1 MPGPRPSTASAVEV
15 FLRFLRL
22 GCISFGGPIAHIG
35 YFSNEFVLRLRW
47 LDEATFAEI
56 VGLCQSLP
64 GPASSQVAFTIG
76 LLEAGVPGAFAA
88 WLAFTLPSALLM
100 FALAQGHPFLT
111 GKLGTGITHGLQLAA
126 VAVVAQAVLGMAR
139 TLTPDLIRGLLALI
153 AAFIVLFVNYPF
165 SQLIAI
171 ASGAALGIVA
181 CRRTAIRHFTP
192 FTVSLPRRA
201 SLAALVLFFFLLV
214 APALAL
220 AVTPSQTLAV
230 FQAFY
235 RTGALVFGGGHV
247 VLPLLQAATVAR
259 GWIDPSTFLAGY
271 GGAQA
276 LPGPLFTFAAYLGAL
291 LQPKPNGLPGAAL
304 ALTAIFL
311 PGLLLVLG
319 VLPFWNRLRANPTAQ
334 SLLAGV
340 NASVVG
346 ILAAALYR
354 PLWTATV
361 KAPADYA
368 LVFVAFL
375 TLIVAKVRPWIVVG
389 IIAASGAALPYLL
402 HSAK

>member
-1 MPGPRPSTASAVEV
+1 MPGRRTNASVVEV

-35 YFSNEFVLRLRW
+35 YFRNEFVLRLRW
-47 LDEATFAEI
+47 LDEAAFAEI

-64 GPASSQVAFTIG
+64 GPASSQVGFTIG
-76 LLEAGVPGAFAA
+76 LLRAGLPGAFAA
-88 WLAFTLPSALLM
+88 WFAFTLPSALLM
-100 FALAQGHPFLT
+100 FALAQGHPLLN
-111 GKLGTGITHGLQLAA
+111 GKLGSGIIHGLQLVA
-126 VAVVAQAVLGMAR
+126 VAVVAQAVLGMVR
-139 TLTPDLIRGLLALI
+139 TLTPDLVRGLLALFAASI
-153 AAFIVLFVNYPF
+153 ALFVHNPLG
-165 SQLIAI
+165 QLAAI
-171 ASGAALGIVA
+171 ASGALLGLVA
-181 CRRTAIRHFTP
+181 CREATTRPSTP
-192 FTVSLPRRA
+192 LTIPFPRRA
-201 SLAALVLFFFLLV
+201 SFAAITLFLFLLI

-220 AVTPSQTLAV
+220 AVKPSQTLAV

-259 GWIDPSTFLAGY
+259 GWIDTPTFLAGY

-291 LQPKPNGLPGAAL
+291 LPTKPNGLSGAAL
-304 ALTAIFL
+304 ALAAIFL
-311 PGLLLVLG
+311 PGLLLVIG
-319 VLPFWNRLRANPTAQ
+319 VLPFWNRLRANPTMQ

-354 PLWTATV
+354 PLWTSTV
-361 KAPADYA
+361 KAPVDYV
-368 LVFVAFL
+368 LVLAASL
-375 TLIVAKVRPWIVVG
+375 ALIVCKVRPWIVVC
-389 IIAASGAALPYLL
+389 ITAAAGAALPYLL
-402 HSAK
+402 H

>member
-1 MPGPRPSTASAVEV
+1 MPGRRQNATVIEV

-35 YFSNEFVLRLRW
+35 YFRNEFVVRLRW
-47 LDEATFAEI
+47 LDEAAFAEV

-64 GPASSQVAFTIG
+64 GPASSQVGFTIG

-100 FALAQGHPFLT
+100 FVLAQGHPFLT

-153 AAFIVLFVNYPF
+153 AASIVLFVHHPF

-181 CRRTAIRHFTP
+181 CRRATTSHSAPLTIL
-192 FTVSLPRRA
+192 LPRRA
-201 SLAALVLFFFLLV
+201 SLIALALFFFLLF
-214 APALAL
+214 APALAV
-220 AVTPSQTLAV
+220 AARPSQALAV

-247 VLPLLQAATVAR
+247 VLPLLQAATVTP
-259 GWIDPSTFLAGY
+259 GWIDTSTFLAGY
-271 GGAQA
+271 GAAQA

-319 VLPFWNRLRANPTAQ
+319 ALRFWNCLRANPTAQ

-354 PLWTATV
+354 PLWTGTV
-361 KAPADYA
+361 KAQADYVLVFAASLA
-368 LVFVAFL
+368 LVVG
-375 TLIVAKVRPWIVVG
+375 KVRPWIVVC
-389 IIAASGAALPYLL
+389 IIAAASAALPYLL
-402 HSAK
+402 HSGQ

>member
-1 MPGPRPSTASAVEV
+1 MPGRRQNTSVIKV

-22 GCISFGGPIAHIG
+22 GCISFGGPIAHTG
-35 YFSNEFVLRLRW
+35 YFRNEFVLRLRW
-47 LDEATFAEI
+47 LDEAVFAEV

-64 GPASSQVAFTIG
+64 GPASSQVGFTIG
-76 LLEAGVPGAFAA
+76 LLRAGVPGAFAA
-88 WLAFTLPSALLM
+88 WLAFTIPSALLM
-100 FALAQGHPFLT
+100 FALAQGHPFLN

-126 VAVVAQAVLGMAR
+126 IAVVAQAVLGMAH

-153 AAFIVLFVNYPF
+153 AACIVLFIHHPF

-181 CRRTAIRHFTP
+181 CPRAAPRHYTP
-192 FTVSLPRRA
+192 FTISLPRRA
-201 SLAALVLFFFLLV
+201 SLAALALFFFLLV

-247 VLPLLQAATVAR
+247 VLPLLQAATVAP
-259 GWIDPSTFLAGY
+259 GWIDSSTFLAGY

-291 LQPKPNGLPGAAL
+291 LQPKPNGLLGAAL

-319 VLPFWNRLRANPTAQ
+319 ILPFWNHLRANPTAQ
-334 SLLAGV
+334 SVLAGV

-354 PLWTATV
+354 PLWTGTV

-368 LVFVAFL
+368 LVFAASL
-375 TLIVAKVRPWIVVG
+375 ALIVGKVRPWIVVC
-389 IIAASGAALPYLL
+389 ITAAVGAALPYLL
-402 HSAK
+402 HSGQ

>member
-1 MPGPRPSTASAVEV
+1 MPGRRPNASVVEV

-35 YFSNEFVLRLRW
+35 YFRNEFVLRLRW
-47 LDEATFAEI
+47 LDEAVFAEI

-64 GPASSQVAFTIG
+64 GPASSQVGFTIG
-76 LLEAGVPGAFAA
+76 LLRAGLPGAFAA

-100 FALAQGHPFLT
+100 FALAQGHPLLN
-111 GKLGTGITHGLQLAA
+111 GKLGSGIIHGLQLVA
-126 VAVVAQAVLGMAR
+126 VAVVAQAVLGMVR
-139 TLTPDLIRGLLALI
+139 TLTPDLVRGLLALF
-153 AAFIVLFVNYPF
+153 AASIVLFTHNPLG
-165 SQLIAI
+165 QLAAI
-171 ASGAALGIVA
+171 ASGALLGLVV
-181 CRRTAIRHFTP
+181 CRGITTRPSTP
-192 FTVSLPRRA
+192 LTIPLPRRA
-201 SLAALVLFFFLLV
+201 SFAAITLFLFLLI

-220 AVTPSQTLAV
+220 AVRPSQTLTV

-247 VLPLLQAATVAR
+247 VLPLLQAATVAP
-259 GWIDPSTFLAGY
+259 GWIDTPTFLAGY

-291 LQPKPNGLPGAAL
+291 LPTKPNGLSGAAL
-304 ALTAIFL
+304 ALAAIFL
-311 PGLLLVLG
+311 PGLLLVIG
-319 VLPFWNRLRANPTAQ
+319 VLPFWNRLRANPTMQ

-354 PLWTATV
+354 PLWTSTV
-361 KAPADYA
+361 KAPVDYV
-368 LVFVAFL
+368 LVLAASL
-375 TLIVAKVRPWIVVG
+375 ALIVGKVRPWIVVC
-389 IIAASGAALPYLL
+389 ITAAAGAALPYLL
-402 HSAK
+402 HSSQ

>member
-1 MPGPRPSTASAVEV
+1 MPGRRQNASVIEV

-35 YFSNEFVLRLRW
+35 YFRNEFVLRLRW
-47 LDEATFAEI
+47 LDEAAFAEV

-64 GPASSQVAFTIG
+64 GPASSQVGFTIG

-139 TLTPDLIRGLLALI
+139 TLTPDLIRALLALI
-153 AAFIVLFVNYPF
+153 AAFIVLFVHHPF

-171 ASGAALGIVA
+171 ASGAALGIMA
-181 CRRTAIRHFTP
+181 CRRAATRHSTP
-192 FTVSLPRRA
+192 FTISLPRRA
-201 SLAALVLFFFLLV
+201 SLAALALFFFLLV

-220 AVTPSQTLAV
+220 AVTRSQTLAV

-259 GWIDPSTFLAGY
+259 GWIDTSTFLAGY

-276 LPGPLFTFAAYLGAL
+276 LPGPLFTFSAYLGAL

-354 PLWTATV
+354 PLWTSTV
-361 KAPADYA
+361 KAPSDYV
-368 LVFVAFL
+368 LVVAASL
-375 TLIVAKVRPWIVVG
+375 ALIVGKMRPWIVVC
-389 IIAASGAALPYLL
+389 IIAAAGAVLPYLL
-402 HSAK
+402 RSGK

>member
-1 MPGPRPSTASAVEV
+1 MPGRRQNASVIEV

-35 YFSNEFVLRLRW
+35 YFRNEFVLRLRW
-47 LDEATFAEI
+47 LDEAAFAEV

-64 GPASSQVAFTIG
+64 GPASSQVGFTIG

-153 AAFIVLFVNYPF
+153 AASIILFIHHPF

-181 CRRTAIRHFTP
+181 CRRAATRHSIPLTI
-192 FTVSLPRRA
+192 SLPRRA
-201 SLAALVLFFFLLV
+201 SLTAIALFFFLLV

-220 AVTPSQTLAV
+220 AVTTSQTLAV

-247 VLPLLQAATVAR
+247 VLPLLQAATVAP

-291 LQPKPNGLPGAAL
+291 L
-304 ALTAIFL
+304 
-311 PGLLLVLG
+311 
-319 VLPFWNRLRANPTAQ
+319 LPFWNRLRANPTAQ

-354 PLWTATV
+354 PLWTGTV
-361 KAPADYA
+361 KAPADY
-368 LVFVAFL
+368 VVVVAASL
-375 TLIVAKVRPWIVVG
+375 ALIVAKVRPWIVVC

-402 HSAK
+402 HSGK

>member
-1 MPGPRPSTASAVEV
+1 MPGRSPDASVAEV

-35 YFSNEFVLRLRW
+35 YFRNEFVLRLRW
-47 LDEATFAEI
+47 LDEATFGEV

-64 GPASSQVAFTIG
+64 GPASSQVGFTIG
-76 LLEAGVPGAFAA
+76 LLRAGLPGAFAA

-100 FALAQGHPFLT
+100 FALAQGHPFLN
-111 GKLGTGITHGLQLAA
+111 GRLGSGIIHGLQLVAI
-126 VAVVAQAVLGMAR
+126 AVVAQAVLGMVR
-139 TLTPDLIRGLLALI
+139 TLTPDLVRGMLALI
-153 AAFIVLFVNYPF
+153 AASIVLFVSHPL
-165 SQLIAI
+165 SQLFAI
-171 ASGAALGIVA
+171 ASGAALGLIV
-181 CRRTAIRHFTP
+181 CRGAIARP
-192 FTVSLPRRA
+192 SALIAVLPRRG
-201 SLAALVLFFFLLV
+201 SIAAIMLFFFLLF

-220 AVTPSQTLAV
+220 AARPSQTLAV

-235 RTGALVFGGGHV
+235 TTGALVFGGGHV
-247 VLPLLQAATVAR
+247 VLPLLQAATVAP
-259 GWIDPSTFLAGY
+259 GWIDTSAFLAGY

-291 LQPKPNGLPGAAL
+291 LHPKPNGLPGATLAL
-304 ALTAIFL
+304 AAIFL

-319 VLPFWNRLRANPTAQ
+319 FLPFWNRLRANPAMQ

-354 PLWTATV
+354 PLWTSTV
-361 KAPADYA
+361 KAPLDYVLILAAA
-368 LVFVAFL
+368 LA
-375 TLIVAKVRPWIVVG
+375 LIVAKIRPWVVVCLT
-389 IIAASGAALPYLL
+389 AAAGAVLPFLQHSG
-402 HSAK
+402 K

>member
-1 MPGPRPSTASAVEV
+1 MPGRRTNASIVEV

-35 YFSNEFVLRLRW
+35 YFRNEFVLRLRW
-47 LDEATFAEI
+47 LDEAVFAEI

-64 GPASSQVAFTIG
+64 GPASSQVGFTIG
-76 LLEAGVPGAFAA
+76 LLRAGLPGAFAA

-100 FALAQGHPFLT
+100 FALAQGHPLLN
-111 GKLGTGITHGLQLAA
+111 GKLGSGIIHGLQLVA
-126 VAVVAQAVLGMAR
+126 VAVVAQAVLGMVR
-139 TLTPDLIRGLLALI
+139 TLTPDLVRGLLALFAASI
-153 AAFIVLFVNYPF
+153 ALFVHNPLG
-165 SQLIAI
+165 QLAAI
-171 ASGAALGIVA
+171 ASGALLGLVA
-181 CRRTAIRHFTP
+181 CREATTRPSTP
-192 FTVSLPRRA
+192 LTIPLPRRA
-201 SLAALVLFFFLLV
+201 SFAAITLFLFLLI

-220 AVTPSQTLAV
+220 AGRPSQTLAV

-247 VLPLLQAATVAR
+247 VLPLLQAATVAP
-259 GWIDPSTFLAGY
+259 GWIDTPTFLAGY

-291 LQPKPNGLPGAAL
+291 LPAKPNGLSGAAL
-304 ALTAIFL
+304 ALAAIFL
-311 PGLLLVLG
+311 PGLLLVIG
-319 VLPFWNRLRANPTAQ
+319 VLPFWNRLRANPTMQ

-354 PLWTATV
+354 PLWTSTV
-361 KAPADYA
+361 KAPVDYV
-368 LVFVAFL
+368 LVLAASL
-375 TLIVAKVRPWIVVG
+375 ALIVGKVRPWIVVC
-389 IIAASGAALPYLL
+389 ITAAAGAALPYLL
-402 HSAK
+402 H

>member
-1 MPGPRPSTASAVEV
+1 
-15 FLRFLRL
+15 
-22 GCISFGGPIAHIG
+22 
-35 YFSNEFVLRLRW
+35 
-47 LDEATFAEI
+47 
-56 VGLCQSLP
+56 
-64 GPASSQVAFTIG
+64 
-76 LLEAGVPGAFAA
+76 
-88 WLAFTLPSALLM
+88 
-100 FALAQGHPFLT
+100 
-111 GKLGTGITHGLQLAA
+111 
-126 VAVVAQAVLGMAR
+126 MAR

-153 AAFIVLFVNYPF
+153 AASIVLFVHHPF
-165 SQLIAI
+165 SQLIAFGT
-171 ASGAALGIVA
+171 GAALGIVA
-181 CRRTAIRHFTP
+181 CRRAATRTSTP
-192 FTVSLPRRA
+192 FTISLPRPT
-201 SLAALVLFFFLLV
+201 SLIALALFFFLLV

-247 VLPLLQAATVAR
+247 VLPLLQAATVAP
-259 GWIDPSTFLAGY
+259 GWLDPSTFLAGY

-354 PLWTATV
+354 PLWTGTV
-361 KAPADYA
+361 QAPADYV
-368 LVFVAFL
+368 LVFAASL
-375 TLIVAKVRPWIVVG
+375 ALIVGKVRPWIVVC
-389 IIAASGAALPYLL
+389 ITAAVGAALPYLL
-402 HSAK
+402 HSGK